1 MLPVILAVTV
11 YLIQINYIMLDI
23 SLSGV
28 LQYVKPIGEELQHQT
43 VNSDT
48 VCLHSDVYLLT
59 RLSELKISQNMVDII
74 TNRLQEVKDSMP
86 ENLRQSFDK
95 LDDFQKMDITDS
107 RYTQFLSDRIE
118 KTKAFMSQLDD
129 EVKKAKDCEDSE
141 KLKKANMALRD
152 FVLRLGSDPS
162 PDDN

>member
-1 MLPVILAVTV
+1 M
-11 YLIQINYIMLDI
+11 MDI

-43 VNSDT
+43 VDSDT
-48 VCLHSDVYLLT
+48 VCLHSDVYILT

-86 ENLRQSFDK
+86 ENLRLSFDK
-95 LDDFQKMDITDS
+95 LDDFQKMDLTDS
-107 RYTQFLSDRIE
+107 RYSQFLSDRVE

-129 EVKKAKDCEDSE
+129 EVKKAKESEDSE
-141 KLKKANMALRD
+141 KLKKANLALRD
-152 FVLRLGSDPS
+152 FVLRLGSDSS
-162 PDDN
+162 PDEN

>member
-1 MLPVILAVTV
+1 M
-11 YLIQINYIMLDI
+11 MDI
-23 SLSGV
+23 SLCGV
-28 LQYVKPIGEELQHQT
+28 LQYVKPIGEELQHQS
-43 VNSDT
+43 VDSDT
-48 VCLHSDVYLLT
+48 VCLHSDVYILT

-86 ENLRQSFDK
+86 EPLRQSFDK

-118 KTKAFMSQLDD
+118 KTKSFMSQLD
-129 EVKKAKDCEDSE
+129 EAVKNAKDSEDSE
-141 KLKKANMALRD
+141 KLRKANIALRD

-162 PDDN
+162 LDDN

>member
-1 MLPVILAVTV
+1 MV
-11 YLIQINYIMLDI
+11 DI
-23 SLSGV
+23 SLCGV

-43 VNSDT
+43 VGTDT

-59 RLSELKISQNMVDII
+59 RLSELKISQNMVDVI
-74 TNRLQEVKDSMP
+74 TSRLQEVKDSMP
-86 ENLRQSFDK
+86 EDLRQSFDK

-107 RYTQFLSDRIE
+107 RYTQFLSDKIE
-118 KTKAFMSQLDD
+118 KTKAFMSQLDA
-129 EVKKAKDCEDSE
+129 EVKKAKDSEDSE

>member
-1 MLPVILAVTV
+1 MF
-11 YLIQINYIMLDI
+11 DI

-43 VNSDT
+43 VDSDT
-48 VCLHSDVYLLT
+48 VCLHSDVFLIT
-59 RLSELKISQNMVDII
+59 RLSELKLSQNMVDII
-74 TNRLQEVKDSMP
+74 VNRLQEVKDSMP

-107 RYTQFLSDRIE
+107 RYSQFLSDRVE

-129 EVKKAKDCEDSE
+129 EIKKAKDSEDSE
-141 KLKKANMALRD
+141 KLKKANLALRD

-162 PDDN
+162 PVDN